1 MKKPIILL
9 LLTIIVSVTIAQ
21 VPLISGGKIIRYD
34 IFNSTFVT
42 PRNVDVW
49 VPDGYGPDK
58 RYAVIYMHDGQ
69 MLFDSTHTWNHQE
82 WCIDETMTRLQKE
95 GKIRNCI
102 VVAIWNIPEKRFAE
116 YFPQKI
122 IDSIPEA
129 TRTKISTLQLKSPPQ
144 ADNYLKF
151 LVKELKPFIDSHYS
165 TLKDVNNTFIMGS
178 SMGGL
183 ISLYALCE
191 YPEVF
196 GGAAGLSIHS
206 PLASFELIDQ
216 NTNSDVAR
224 KFRNY
229 LMRNLPKG
237 NTKKIYFDYGDK
249 TGDAYY
255 GPYQTAL
262 DSVMMKRGYTYTH
275 WTTRYFPGEGHS
287 ERSWSKRLDIP
298 LMFLL
303 NKKQ

>member
-1 MKKPIILL
+1 M
-9 LLTIIVSVTIAQ
+9 IVATGSLAQ
-21 VPLISGGKIIRYD
+21 IPNVSGGKIVHYEN
-34 IFNSTFVT
+34 FNSVFVD

-49 VPDGYGPDK
+49 LPDGYSTEH

-82 WCIDETMTRLQKE
+82 WCVDETMTRLLKE
-95 GKIRNCI
+95 KKIRNCI

-116 YFPQKI
+116 YFPEKV
-122 IDSIPEA
+122 IDSIPLTA
-129 TRTKISTLQLKSPPQ
+129 RNTILAKQLKGSPR

-151 LVKELKPFIDSHYS
+151 IVKELKPFIDRHYS
-165 TLKDVNNTFIMGS
+165 TLKDASNTFLIGS

-191 YPEVF
+191 YPAIF
-196 GGAAGLSIHS
+196 GGAACLSIHS

-216 NTNSDVAR
+216 NTDKDIAV

-229 LMRNLPKG
+229 LLKNLPKA
-237 NTKKIYFDYGDK
+237 NSKLIYLDYGSL

-255 GPYQTAL
+255 GPYQKAL
-262 DSVMMKRGYTYTH
+262 DSVMVKKGYTFPH
-275 WTTRYFPGEGHS
+275 WTTRYYPGEGHT
-287 ERSWSKRLDIP
+287 EKSWSKRLDIP
-298 LMFLL
+298 LEFLL
-303 NKKQ
+303 KKE

>member
-1 MKKPIILL
+1 MKRFLVL
-9 LLTIIVSVTIAQ
+9 FFMIVATGSLAQ
-21 VPLISGGKIIRYD
+21 IPNVSGGKIVHYEN
-34 IFNSTFVT
+34 FNSVFVD

-49 VPDGYGPDK
+49 LPDGYSTEH

-82 WCIDETMTRLQKE
+82 WCVDETMTRLLKE
-95 GKIRNCI
+95 KKIRNCI

-116 YFPQKI
+116 YFPEKV
-122 IDSIPEA
+122 IDSIPLTA
-129 TRTKISTLQLKSPPQ
+129 RNTILAKQLKGSPR

-151 LVKELKPFIDSHYS
+151 IVKELKPFIDSHYS
-165 TLKDVNNTFIMGS
+165 TLKDASNTFLIGS

-191 YPEVF
+191 YPAIF
-196 GGAAGLSIHS
+196 GGAACLSIHS

-216 NTNSDVAR
+216 NTDKDIAV

-229 LMRNLPKG
+229 LLKNLPKA
-237 NTKKIYFDYGDK
+237 NSKLIYLDYGSL

-255 GPYQTAL
+255 GPYQKAL
-262 DSVMMKRGYTYTH
+262 DSVMVKKGYTFPH
-275 WTTRYFPGEGHS
+275 WTTRYYPGEGHT
-287 ERSWSKRLDIP
+287 EKSWSKRLDIP
-298 LMFLL
+298 LEFLL
-303 NKKQ
+303 KKE

>member
-1 MKKPIILL
+1 M
-9 LLTIIVSVTIAQ
+9 IVATGSLAQ
-21 VPLISGGKIIRYD
+21 IPNVSGGKIVHYEN
-34 IFNSTFVT
+34 FNSVFVD

-49 VPDGYGPDK
+49 LPDGYSTEH

-82 WCIDETMTRLQKE
+82 WCVDETMTRLLKE
-95 GKIRNCI
+95 KKIRNCI

-116 YFPQKI
+116 YFPEKV
-122 IDSIPEA
+122 IDSIPLTA
-129 TRTKISTLQLKSPPQ
+129 RNTILAKQLKGSPR

-151 LVKELKPFIDSHYS
+151 IVKELKPFIDSHYS
-165 TLKDVNNTFIMGS
+165 TLKDASNTFLIGS

-191 YPEVF
+191 YPAIF
-196 GGAAGLSIHS
+196 GGAACLSIHS

-216 NTNSDVAR
+216 NTDKDIAV

-229 LMRNLPKG
+229 LLKNLPKA
-237 NTKKIYFDYGDK
+237 NSKLIYLDYGSL

-255 GPYQTAL
+255 GPYQKAL
-262 DSVMMKRGYTYTH
+262 DSVMVKKGYTFPH
-275 WTTRYFPGEGHS
+275 WTTRYYPGEGHT
-287 ERSWSKRLDIP
+287 EKSWSKRLDIP
-298 LMFLL
+298 LEFLL
-303 NKKQ
+303 KKE

>member
-1 MKKPIILL
+1 MKRFLVL
-9 LLTIIVSVTIAQ
+9 FFMIVATGSLAQ
-21 VPLISGGKIIRYD
+21 IPNVSGGKIVHYEN
-34 IFNSTFVT
+34 FNSVFVD

-49 VPDGYGPDK
+49 LPDGYSTEH

-82 WCIDETMTRLQKE
+82 WCVDETMTRLLKE
-95 GKIRNCI
+95 KKIRNCI

-116 YFPQKI
+116 YFPEKV
-122 IDSIPEA
+122 IDSIPLTA
-129 TRTKISTLQLKSPPQ
+129 RNTILAKQLKGSPR

-151 LVKELKPFIDSHYS
+151 IVKELKPFIDRHYS
-165 TLKDVNNTFIMGS
+165 TLKDASNTFLIGS

-191 YPEVF
+191 YPAIF
-196 GGAAGLSIHS
+196 GGAACLSIHS

-216 NTNSDVAR
+216 NTDKDIAV

-229 LMRNLPKG
+229 LLKNLPKA
-237 NTKKIYFDYGDK
+237 NSKLIYLDYGSL

-255 GPYQTAL
+255 GPYQKAL
-262 DSVMMKRGYTYTH
+262 DSVMVKKGYTFPH
-275 WTTRYFPGEGHS
+275 WTTRYYPGEGHT
-287 ERSWSKRLDIP
+287 EKSWSKRLDIP
-298 LMFLL
+298 LEFLL
-303 NKKQ
+303 KKE